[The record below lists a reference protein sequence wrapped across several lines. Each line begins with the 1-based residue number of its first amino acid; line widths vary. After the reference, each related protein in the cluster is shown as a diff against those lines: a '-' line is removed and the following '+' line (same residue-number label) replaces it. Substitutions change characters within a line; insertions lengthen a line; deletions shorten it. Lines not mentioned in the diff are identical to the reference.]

1 MHLLLNKSNDYEKTK
16 RIFKRNQIKDGQ
28 QPKPSP
34 LEVVSNTR
42 FSY

>member
-1 MHLLLNKSNDYEKTK
+1 MRKLKEYLNATK
-16 RIFKRNQIKDGQ
+16 LKIKDGQ